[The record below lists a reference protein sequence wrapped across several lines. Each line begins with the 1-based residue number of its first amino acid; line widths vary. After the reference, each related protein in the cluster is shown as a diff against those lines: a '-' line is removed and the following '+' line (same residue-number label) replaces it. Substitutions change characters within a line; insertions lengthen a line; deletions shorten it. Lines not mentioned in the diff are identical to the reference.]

1 MKGLILAGG
10 AGTRL
15 HPVTLAVSKQLLPVY
30 DKPMIYYPLSVLM
43 MAGIRDILVI
53 TTPHEQHLFR
63 HLLGDGGQWGID
75 LSFAEQPKPEGL
87 AQAFLIGRAFI
98 AGDKCSLILGD
109 NLFYGQGLQDVVMRA
124 AANHRGA
131 TVFGYQVSD
140 PERYGVVEFDAAGR
154 AVSLEEQPR
163 GPKSRFAVTGLYF
176 YDEQVCDIA
185 ADLKPS
191 ARDRQRVGWGKS
203 VAVRVNLG

>member
-1 MKGLILAGG
+1 MIRLPPRS
-10 AGTRL
+10 TRTD
-15 HPVTLAVSKQLLPVY
+15 TLFPY
-30 DKPMIYYPLSVLM
+30 
-43 MAGIRDILVI
+43 
-53 TTPHEQHLFR
+53 TTLFRSHEQHLFR

-87 AQAFLIGRAFI
+87 AQAFLIGRDFI

-109 NLFYGQGLQDVVMRA
+109 NIFYGQGLQDVVMRA
-124 AANHRGA
+124 AAIQRGA

-163 GPKSRFAVTGLYF
+163 GPTSSFAATGLM
-176 YDEQVCDIA
+176 VGRAPCR
-185 ADLKPS
+185 
-191 ARDRQRVGWGKS
+191 ARGCQTV
-203 VAVRVNLG
+203 